1 MGLDNISVEDE
12 MFLFLTNVAV
22 QYEFAIY
29 KLNFPMPGVRL
40 AYLLHRFAQRFF
52 PQHCLV
58 TLDIS
63 DKTLDQAVQF
73 LTRNGV
79 TVEPITHSTV
89 ES

>member
-1 MGLDNISVEDE
+1 MGLDNISGEDE

-63 DKTLDQAVQF
+63 DKTLDQAQIH
-73 LTRNGV
+73 
-79 TVEPITHSTV
+79 E
-89 ES
+89 